1 MQMFRPIATAA
12 AAALLVGSTF
22 VATPANAQPGGCT
35 QAASGGGNTTTTS
48 RSQRQ
53 NSAANLPAVI
63 AAAVQNVTISV
74 DDLTADILSKGS
86 NLSVVCLNDTLN
98 QNDVRVLQNILNESP
113 ILSGNENNL
122 NNILRNSNVLSGITV
137 SPDVNVLAVDLDEG
151 IVYLLR

>member
-35 QAASGGGNTTTTS
+35 QATSGGAPNTTN

-74 DDLTADILSKGS
+74 DALTGQILNNT

-122 NNILRNSNVLSGITV
+122 NDILRNSNVLSGITI